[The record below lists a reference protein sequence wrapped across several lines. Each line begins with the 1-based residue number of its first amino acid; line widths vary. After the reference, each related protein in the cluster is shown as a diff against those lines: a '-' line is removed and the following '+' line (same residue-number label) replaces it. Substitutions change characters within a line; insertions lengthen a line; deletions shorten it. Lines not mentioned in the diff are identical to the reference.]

1 MATSI
6 NDSSN
11 LWVASAAVVSVKEKE
26 KKDIEKKDKSR
37 FVFQLDINWS
47 DDTKSVCFRGYQ
59 QFFEFQCKLLD
70 SFPEEAG
77 LEKGSQRTLPYLPG
91 KQVFRRS
98 TKQLAMDRLPELD
111 QYIKELIGLPEHISH
126 SALVT
131 RFFKDEET
139 VHYIKN
145 FEGSQS

>member
-6 NDSSN
+6 NDSSH
-11 LWVASAAVVSVKEKE
+11 LWVASAAVVSVEE
-26 KKDIEKKDKSR
+26 KDIEKKGKSR
-37 FVFQLDINWS
+37 FVFQLDVNWS

-70 SFPEEAG
+70 FFPEEAG
-77 LEKGSQRTLPYLPG
+77 IEKGSQRTLPYLPG

-98 TKQLAMDRLPELD
+98 TKQLALDRLPQLD
-111 QYIKELIGLPEHISH
+111 QYVKELIGLPEHISH

-131 RFFKDEET
+131 RFLKDEET
-139 VHYIKN
+139 VVYVKDL
-145 FEGSQS
+145 EGSES